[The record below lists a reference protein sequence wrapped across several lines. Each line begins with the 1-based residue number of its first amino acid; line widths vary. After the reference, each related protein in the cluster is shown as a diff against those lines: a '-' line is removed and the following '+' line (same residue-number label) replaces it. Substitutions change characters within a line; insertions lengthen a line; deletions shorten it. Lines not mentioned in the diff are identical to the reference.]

1 MKTHLVLGLLFLVAA
16 CGNKGGSAGQEGG
29 TSAPSGGGSLGPPNA
44 TVVGHA
50 KAIAEGCTINVE
62 YGQATSCKNGVDAA
76 AKKYVSESK
85 PADFVSTLVGL
96 MTQKEDPKLSAAAV
110 GLFYD
115 ELDGLTEDGKR
126 ANAKPAVVG
135 PLLDYFKQQPGVRG
149 NRLAKG
155 TAHLATMA
163 KMGDKLFEAA
173 AASPSKTA
181 RESAYR
187 YAMAYGR
194 MDVFPKI
201 KEAKPDVLAG
211 ALAAPRQMAKP
222 TDAEKGAVCPWAKDS
237 LGSTDG
243 ETAAAAGNTM
253 VWCRGT
259 YIEALVAEAEKR
271 LAAKQYKDPFAAVM
285 REPCFEFI
293 GKTPNDDAT
302 CEKVYTFLEK
312 ASNDP
317 GVDDATRGLAL
328 WNIYYQRRDAKT
340 LAIMRKYEKSPNKE
354 VAKRAG
360 EAIKSLTETYKI
372 KG

>member
-1 MKTHLVLGLLFLVAA
+1 MKAIRLYGLLALLFA
-16 CGNKGGSAGQEGG
+16 CGNKGGGAAEGG
-29 TSAPSGGGSLGPPNA
+29 APAAKAGGSLGPANA

-85 PADFVSTLVGL
+85 PADFVSTLVPL
-96 MTQKEDPKLSAAAV
+96 MTQKDDPKLSAAAV

-115 ELDGLTEDGKR
+115 EIDGLTEAGKR
-126 ANAKPAVVG
+126 ANARPEVVEA
-135 PLLDYFKQQPGVRG
+135 LLAYFKEQPGVRG
-149 NRLAKG
+149 NRLARG
-155 TAHLATMA
+155 VAHLATMA
-163 KMGDKLFEAA
+163 KMSDKLFEAA

-181 RESAYR
+181 RESVYR
-187 YAMAYGR
+187 NAMAFGR
-194 MDVFPKI
+194 LDVFPKV

-222 TDAEKGAVCPWAKDS
+222 TDAEKAAVCPWAKES

-243 ETAAAAGNTM
+243 ETASAAGNTM
-253 VWCRGT
+253 VWCRGA
-259 YIEALVAEAEKR
+259 YIDALLAEAEKR

-285 REPCFEFI
+285 REPCFDFI
-293 GKTPNDDAT
+293 GKSPTDDAT